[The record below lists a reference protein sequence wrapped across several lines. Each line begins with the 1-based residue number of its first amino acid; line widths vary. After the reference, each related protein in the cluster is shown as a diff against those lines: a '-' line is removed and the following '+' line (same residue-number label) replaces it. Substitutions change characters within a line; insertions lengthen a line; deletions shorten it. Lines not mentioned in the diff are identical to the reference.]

1 MPVRSRLVD
10 LIGLALFVALCLGVG
25 ALGAS
30 IAATSVESW
39 YSGLIKPSF
48 NPPDEVFGP
57 VWTVLYILMGVAAWR
72 VWRSAD

>member
-30 IAATSVESW
+30 IAEIGRAHV
-39 YSGLIKPSF
+39 
-48 NPPDEVFGP
+48 
-57 VWTVLYILMGVAAWR
+57 
-72 VWRSAD
+72 

>member
-57 VWTVLYILMGVAAWR
+57 YST
-72 VWRSAD
+72 S